1 MNKINME
8 EFAKNLFMGQP
19 KDDEKGLD
27 KDSLLHKLQDERD
40 MLKKELKR
48 FKGAYVLLIDYLH
61 YIPDDAMTKLHKELD
76 KIGL

>member
-1 MNKINME
+1 MKKVNME
-8 EFAKNLFMGQP
+8 DFAKNLFMGQP

-40 MLKKELKR
+40 RYRQAYDILMDYWDLLPEEALKD
-48 FKGAYVLLIDYLH
+48 I
-61 YIPDDAMTKLHKELD
+61 HKELA